1 MAAQLIDLINHFQ
14 DLPAAMSPSL
24 RKPAQIEELLLFRM
38 SQILA
43 AGGAPVIRLCEGQ
56 YGITRREW
64 RVIASLQTAK
74 RMLSSELAEHL
85 QLDRA
90 RTSRAITSL
99 VTKGLLQR
107 HGVANDLRKAE
118 VEMTDK
124 GRALYTK
131 LFPQVQEINAG
142 LLSTLTD
149 AEIELLDSALTT
161 LQKQAKRMG
170 GLEGLPKAD
179 RRRGRKPPLP

>member
-1 MAAQLIDLINHFQ
+1 MTQA
-14 DLPAAMSPSL
+14 L
-24 RKPAQIEELLLFRM
+24 RKPAQFEDLLLFRL
-38 SQILA
+38 SRILA
-43 AGGAPVIRLCEGQ
+43 TGGAPVIRLCEGQ

-99 VTKGLLQR
+99 VAKGLLQR
-107 HGVANDLRKAE
+107 RGVAGDQRKAE

-124 GRALYTK
+124 GRELYAK
-131 LFPQVQEINAG
+131 LFPRVQEINAG
-142 LLSTLTD
+142 LLSALTESEL
-149 AEIELLDSALTT
+149 ALLDGALTAIQ
-161 LQKQAKRMG
+161 LQAQRIGA
-170 GLEGLPKAD
+170 LDGLPKAN
-179 RRRGRKPPLP
+179 RRRGRKAPPP